1 MKATRRGTAVTA
13 TAAVATLVLAACGG
27 GSEDPADPGAG
38 NGGETEASGTLTYGE
53 STAFPEN
60 LNPLIAAGNSV
71 ATSNILVRIF
81 PAAFTL
87 KPDFSVEFDADLLES
102 DPTLEETDTGQINTY
117 EISDDA
123 IWSDGTPITVA
134 DFEFTWQLQ
143 RSSDPA
149 DGGCES
155 LLGTTGYDQ
164 IESVEAGDD
173 DKTAV
178 VTFSAPFPDWQSLF
192 TLYPAHIL
200 DEGDPAANCAATTTG
215 WPIADGIPEDIS
227 GGPWQLTADQ
237 IDAGAQTL
245 VLTPNPE
252 WYGDGPLL
260 ENLIYQTIGS
270 ESNTTVSALQ
280 NGEIGLASP
289 QPQLD
294 LVTQI
299 KDLEPNVTSSI
310 DFGLSFEHFDLNTA
324 NVHLAKPEVRK
335 AFGLA
340 LDRAAIVEATV
351 GAFDSR
357 AQVLNNRVFVNN
369 QPEYVDTAPAEY
381 NTQDVDGA
389 IALLEGVG
397 YTIGADGVA
406 THPQDG
412 ALELTMSTTQ
422 ANPLR
427 EQTIDLASAQVAD
440 AGFAITKFLDPD
452 IFAGA
457 EKPTSLEARGFDIAL
472 FAWVSSPFFSST
484 KSLYVTG
491 EGQNYAG
498 VTNAEVDELLNA
510 VTSEV
515 DREVAVQKAND
526 ADAILWEEMATIPL
540 YQKPTFTAWSSDYEG
555 IEPNATLAG
564 PLWNSEQISLAS

>member
-1 MKATRRGTAVTA
+1 MKSTRRGTAVTA
-13 TAAVATLVLAACGG
+13 TLAAAALVLAACGG
-27 GSEDPADPGAG
+27 GDDPTTDTPG
-38 NGGETEASGTLTYGE
+38 GGGGDLEPSGSLTYGE

-81 PAAFTL
+81 PAPYILTPEFTY
-87 KPDFSVEFDADLLES
+87 EFDADLLES
-102 DPTLEETDTGQINTY
+102 EPELSEDGLTLTY

-123 IWSDGTPITVA
+123 IWSDETPITAA
-134 DFEFTWQLQ
+134 DFEFTWRIQ

-155 LLGTTGYDQ
+155 LLGTTGFDL
-164 IESVEAGDD
+164 ITAVEEGDS

-178 VTFSAPFPDWQSLF
+178 VTFSAPYPDYFNLF
-192 TLYPAHIL
+192 TLYPAHVL
-200 DEGDPAANCAATTTG
+200 DEGDDAANCAAITEG
-215 WPIADGIPEDIS
+215 WPIAEGIPDEIS
-227 GGPWQLTADQ
+227 GGPFQLQTAN

-245 VLTPNPE
+245 VLTPNPNWWGE
-252 WYGDGPLL
+252 GPGL
-260 ENLIYQTIGS
+260 ESVIYQSIGS

-280 NGEIGLASP
+280 NDEVQLASP

-294 LVTQI
+294 LVGQI
-299 KDLEPNVTSSI
+299 EGLAPNVTSSI

-335 AFGLA
+335 AFALA
-340 LDRAAIVEATV
+340 LDRAALVEATV

-369 QPEYVDTAPAEY
+369 QPEYEDTAPAEY
-381 NTQDVDGA
+381 NAQDIDGA
-389 IALLEGVG
+389 IALLESVG

-412 ALELTMSTTQ
+412 PLQLTMSTTQ
-422 ANPLR
+422 NNPLR
-427 EQTIDLASAQVAD
+427 EQTIDLATSQVAP
-440 AGFAITKFLDPD
+440 AGFAIEKFLDPD

-457 EKPTSLEARGFDIAL
+457 DKPTSLEARGFEIAL
-472 FAWVSSPFFSST
+472 FAWVSSPLFSST
-484 KSLYVTG
+484 KSLYATG

-498 VTNAEVDELLNA
+498 ASVPEVDELLEA
-510 VTSEV
+510 LTSEV
-515 DREVAVQKAND
+515 DRDAAVAMANE
-526 ADAILWEEMATIPL
+526 ADALLWEEMATIPL
-540 YQKPTFTAWSSDYEG
+540 YQKPTFTAWSSAYEG
-555 IEPNATLAG
+555 IVPNASLAG
-564 PLWNSEQISLAS
+564 PMWNSDKFTVS